1 MTAVL
6 AEVFYWVVN
15 MSILAGFTGLIVAV
29 LRKIPKLPRFAI
41 YLLWLLPLIR
51 FWIPFGPVSRWSLLT
66 WISRFT
72 TRTVLIPYEPA
83 ATGVPALSMTNSIQA
98 ADSYFPIV
106 YKTLTLK
113 NLFEVSAMIW
123 AVIAAAAILS
133 AIFLYT
139 VTKRELRDARHL
151 RDNIWQSGKI
161 SSPAVYG
168 IFRAKI
174 ILPDF
179 VTEQDLPYILAHENV
194 HIRRR
199 DNLWRVL
206 AVITACIHWFNP
218 LSWIFLKWFFADM
231 ELACDSKVLRNV
243 GQDKAKAYAS
253 ALLSCAAGKSFFA
266 SAFGGARTKV
276 RIENIL
282 SYRKLTLLSS
292 LAFGV
297 LIAAVAFVLITNAQ
311 GG

>member
-1 MTAVL
+1 ML

-29 LRKIPKLPRFAI
+29 LRKIPRIPRFAV

-51 FWIPFGPVSRWSLLT
+51 FWIPFGPVSNWSLLGL
-66 WISRFT
+66 ISRFT
-72 TRTVLIPYEPA
+72 TRTVMIWSEP
-83 ATGVPALSMTNSIQA
+83 GVPEFSMSNSIQA

-113 NLFEVSAMIW
+113 NLFEVSSIIW
-123 AVIAAAAILS
+123 AVIAAAAILTS
-133 AIFLYT
+133 IFLYA
-139 VTKRELRDARHL
+139 VTNRELRDARHL
-151 RDNIWQSGKI
+151 QDNIWQSGKI

-174 ILPDF
+174 IIPDF
-179 VTEQDLPYILAHENV
+179 VTEQDLPYILAHEKV

-199 DNLWRVL
+199 DNLWRVI
-206 AVITACIHWFNP
+206 AIITACVHWFNP
-218 LSWIFLKWFFADM
+218 LSWIFLKWFFTDM
-231 ELACDSKVLRNV
+231 ELACDSKALRVLGEDR
-243 GQDKAKAYAS
+243 AKAYAS
-253 ALLSCAAGKSFFA
+253 ALLACAAGKSVFA
-266 SAFGGARTKV
+266 SAFGGARTRV

-282 SYRKLTLLSS
+282 SYKKLTVLST
-292 LAFGV
+292 LAFGA
-297 LIAAVAFVLITNAQ
+297 LIAAVAFVLITNAA

>member
-1 MTAVL
+1 ML

-15 MSILAGFTGLIVAV
+15 MSILAGFTGLIVSV
-29 LRKIPKLPRFAI
+29 LRKVPKIPRFAV

-51 FWIPFGPVSRWSLLT
+51 FWVPFGPVSEWSLLNL
-66 WISRFT
+66 ISRFT
-72 TRTVLIPYEPA
+72 TRTVMIWNEPA
-83 ATGVPALSMTNSIQA
+83 AAGVPEFSMSNSIQA

-123 AVIAAAAILS
+123 AVLAAAAILTS
-133 AIFLYT
+133 IFLYA

-151 RDNIWQSGKI
+151 QGNIWQSCKI
-161 SSPAVYG
+161 TSPAVYG

-174 ILPDF
+174 VIPDF
-179 VTEQDLPYILAHENV
+179 VTKQDLPYILAHEKV

-199 DNLWRVL
+199 DNLWRVI
-206 AVITACIHWFNP
+206 AIITACVHWFNP
-218 LSWIFLKWFFADM
+218 LSWIFLKWFFTDM
-231 ELACDSKVLRNV
+231 ELACDSKALRIL
-243 GQDKAKAYAS
+243 GEDHAKEYAS
-253 ALLSCAAGKSFFA
+253 ALLSCAAGKSVFA
-266 SAFGGARTKV
+266 SAFGGARTRV

-282 SYRKLTLLSS
+282 SYKKLTVLST
-292 LAFGV
+292 LAFGA
-297 LIAAVAFVLITNAQ
+297 LIAAVAFVLITNAA

>member
-1 MTAVL
+1 MPVL
-6 AEVFYWVVN
+6 SEVFYWIVN

-29 LRKIPKLPRFAI
+29 LRKIHKIPRFAV

-51 FWIPFGPVSRWSLLT
+51 FWIPFGPVSRWSLLSL
-66 WISRFT
+66 ISRYT
-72 TRTVLIPYEPA
+72 TRTVVIWNEPA
-83 ATGVPALSMTNSIQA
+83 ATGVPEFSMSNSIQA

-123 AVIAAAAILS
+123 AILAAAAILTS
-133 AIFLYT
+133 IFLYT

-151 RDNIWQSGKI
+151 QGNIWQSGKI
-161 SSPAVYG
+161 TSPAVYG

-174 ILPDF
+174 IIPDF
-179 VTEQDLPYILAHENV
+179 VSEQDLPYILAHEKV

-199 DNLWRVL
+199 DNLWRVI
-206 AVITACIHWFNP
+206 AIITACLHWFNP
-218 LSWIFLKWFFADM
+218 LSWIFLKWFFTDM
-231 ELACDSKVLRNV
+231 ELACDSKALRIL
-243 GQDKAKAYAS
+243 GEDRAKAYAS
-253 ALLSCAAGKSFFA
+253 ALLACAAGKSVFA
-266 SAFGGARTKV
+266 SAFGGARTRV

-282 SYRKLTLLSS
+282 SYKKLTVLSS
-292 LAFGV
+292 LAFGA
-297 LIAAVAFVLITNAQ
+297 LIVAVAFVLITNAA